1 MLRALAVL
9 LAASVL
15 PQAPPFTD
23 TAVVGSFTRVH
34 PGFRHYQTLYKAPID
49 DRQFLLIVRAA
60 RQPITWLGWPD
71 RGELPWGR
79 DELLGVFLMD
89 RRDGTRV
96 SELLVMRNDHEHVFR
111 VDRTDATTLVLD
123 RTEIDHWG
131 RVDSIK
137 LVFDP
142 ASKQLIKRIDFPPI
156 NHTELLRVEDRFC
169 AALTVGRGD
178 IQTGNT
184 PARQICIERGQ
195 PVDRGPMVLLRKEP
209 VVATPADLPPLPQS
223 SYDDFAKARPERV
236 KDGYRPALTTI
247 EERVTAWQRVGSRIW
262 FGKSFYDGEGT
273 TGVGDLGYFDT
284 TSRQFALLRLPEMA
298 PWSTSALL
306 VEGDVAWA
314 GLVGEYE
321 LATKSNG
328 LLRVD
333 LRNRRVQRYEIY
345 PVIHRI
351 VRWNGAL
358 YLATDDGLYALRG
371 DRLTRYRF
379 EPTLKGGVAIVTQTR

>member
-1 MLRALAVL
+1 
-9 LAASVL
+9 
-15 PQAPPFTD
+15 
-23 TAVVGSFTRVH
+23 
-34 PGFRHYQTLYKAPID
+34 
-49 DRQFLLIVRAA
+49 
-60 RQPITWLGWPD
+60 
-71 RGELPWGR
+71 
-79 DELLGVFLMD
+79 VFLMD
-89 RRDGTRV
+89 RRDATRV
-96 SELLVMRNDHEHVFR
+96 SELLVMTSDHEHVFR
-111 VDRTDATTLVLD
+111 VDRADATTLVLD

-137 LVFDP
+137 LFFD
-142 ASKQLIKRIDFPPI
+142 AGSKQLTRRIDFAPVNGARI
-156 NHTELLRVEDRFC
+156 LRADDRLC
-169 AALTVGRGD
+169 AALTVDRGD
-178 IQTGNT
+178 IRTGET
-184 PARQICIERGQ
+184 PAREVCVERDA
-195 PVDRGPMVLLRKEP
+195 PVDRGPMILKPEEP
-209 VVATPADLPPLPQS
+209 GAAQPSDLPPVPQS

-284 TSRQFALLRLPEMA
+284 TSRQFTFLHLPETA
-298 PWSTSALL
+298 RWSTSALL

-358 YLATDDGLYALRG
+358 YLATDDGMYALRG
-371 DRLTRYRF
+371 ARLTRYRF
-379 EPTLKGGVAIVTQTR
+379 EPTLKGDLAIVTQTR